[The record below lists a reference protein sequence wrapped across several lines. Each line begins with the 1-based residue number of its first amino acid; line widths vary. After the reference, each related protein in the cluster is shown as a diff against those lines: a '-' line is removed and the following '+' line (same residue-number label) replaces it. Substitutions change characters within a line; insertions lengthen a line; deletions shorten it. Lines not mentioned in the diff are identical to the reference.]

1 MNAGLSEA
9 PAADNRIVLHGLRSE
24 EYEHSF
30 DRQALRALKSTPGF
44 EFLVRKLNEY
54 SMDRL
59 NRIRYTG
66 SNIKLNAQVMPE
78 IHNIL
83 FRACEILDMQFVP
96 EMYVAWSYNVNAFT
110 AGVERPIVVVTSG
123 AVDLLTHEELAFLI
137 GHELGHIKSGH
148 VLYHQMADILP
159 LLGSIVASATLGI
172 GGLVS
177 TGIQLALL
185 NWDRMSEF
193 TADRAGLLVC
203 QNATTAGSVLMK
215 AAGVPMK
222 YFDQVSVASFLDQ
235 AREFEGYDYDAFD
248 RVAKVLSTMSLGHPW
263 TVLRASEMLKW
274 IDTGEY
280 AAVISRP
287 AASRAC
293 PRCGRG
299 LVGQEVF
306 CPKCGTRVSRQ

>member
-203 QNATTAGSVLMK
+203 QNATTAGPS
-215 AAGVPMK
+215 
-222 YFDQVSVASFLDQ
+222 
-235 AREFEGYDYDAFD
+235 
-248 RVAKVLSTMSLGHPW
+248 
-263 TVLRASEMLKW
+263 
-274 IDTGEY
+274 
-280 AAVISRP
+280 
-287 AASRAC
+287 
-293 PRCGRG
+293 
-299 LVGQEVF
+299 
-306 CPKCGTRVSRQ
+306 RVSLTKRGSSKDTTTTRSTGSRRFSAPCHWDTRGPFCAPRRCLSGLTPANMQP